1 LRRPR
6 LILKS
11 AMAALFMVTVMPFAQ
26 VHAGPTMAT
35 PAIGSSATPGPSM
48 SAKPPNVAL
57 DFSADNLRDIY
68 TVAAGAQA
76 QLDEIRTISQ
86 WLIGVAALVIAAVTF
101 GGTTYIRR
109 EASKAAEEAREAALA
124 EIANIKRQLERSR
137 SDLDFRAGAATLLS
151 RQCMVAQR

>member
-1 LRRPR
+1 
-6 LILKS
+6 
-11 AMAALFMVTVMPFAQ
+11 
-26 VHAGPTMAT
+26 
-35 PAIGSSATPGPSM
+35 M

-109 EASKAAEEAREAALA
+109 GE
-124 EIANIKRQLERSR
+124 
-137 SDLDFRAGAATLLS
+137 
-151 RQCMVAQR
+151 